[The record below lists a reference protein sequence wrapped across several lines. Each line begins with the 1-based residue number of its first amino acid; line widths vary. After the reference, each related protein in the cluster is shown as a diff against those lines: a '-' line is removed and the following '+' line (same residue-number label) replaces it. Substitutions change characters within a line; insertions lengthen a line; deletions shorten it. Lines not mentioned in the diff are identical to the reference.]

1 MSSLYSGHFAE
12 AKTDCCASAAKPID
26 FDMIQNVMGGL
37 VFKLYRAGNCGHCC
51 LFNLTENRN
60 GV

>member
-26 FDMIQNVMGGL
+26 CDMIHMQCDGWFSV
-37 VFKLYRAGNCGHCC
+37 
-51 LFNLTENRN
+51 
-60 GV
+60 